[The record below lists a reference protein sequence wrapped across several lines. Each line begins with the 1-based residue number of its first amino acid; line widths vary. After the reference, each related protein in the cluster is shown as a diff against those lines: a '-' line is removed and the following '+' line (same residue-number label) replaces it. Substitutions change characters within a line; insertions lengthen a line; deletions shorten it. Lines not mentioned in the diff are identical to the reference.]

1 MNAQPTV
8 LRATS
13 SADFLAA
20 LPRLTGMRAPESLF
34 LVLFDGSR
42 TLGSARI
49 DLPPAEQMADPGPE
63 ISAWVRTVVEIAQKS
78 DAVAVVVQTDVALP
92 ESPMSS
98 TYGALTGALANSLH
112 AAGCSVRDA
121 LIVASNGWASFVG
134 TSFPELRSLDEIT
147 GSTLHAPEHE
157 LLTVDEWRAQHP
169 GRTTE
174 DPEEIAGMTAQMR
187 AAGSKENRA

>member
-8 LRATS
+8 LNAKS

-34 LVLFDGSR
+34 LVLFDGPR
-42 TLGSARI
+42 ALGSARI

-98 TYGALTGALANSLH
+98 TYGALTGALANSLR

-121 LIVASNGWASFVG
+121 LVVASNGWASFVG
-134 TSFPELRSLDEIT
+134 TSFPELHSLDEIT
-147 GSTLHAPEHE
+147 SNPLYDPNFEPITLE
-157 LLTVDEWRAQHP
+157 DWRTQHP

-174 DPEEIAGMTAQMR
+174 DPEEIAGMAAQMR
-187 AAGSKENRA
+187 ASGSKENRA

>member
-8 LRATS
+8 LKATS

-20 LPRLTGMRAPESLF
+20 LPRLTGMTAPESLF

-98 TYGALTGALANSLH
+98 TYGALTGALANSLR

-121 LIVASNGWASFVG
+121 LVVASNGWASFVG
-134 TSFPELRSLDEIT
+134 TSFPELHSLDEIT
-147 GSTLHAPEHE
+147 SSPLYDPNFEPITLE
-157 LLTVDEWRAQHP
+157 DWRTQHP
-169 GRTTE
+169 GKTAD
-174 DPEEIAGMTAQMR
+174 DPEQIEAMAAQMR